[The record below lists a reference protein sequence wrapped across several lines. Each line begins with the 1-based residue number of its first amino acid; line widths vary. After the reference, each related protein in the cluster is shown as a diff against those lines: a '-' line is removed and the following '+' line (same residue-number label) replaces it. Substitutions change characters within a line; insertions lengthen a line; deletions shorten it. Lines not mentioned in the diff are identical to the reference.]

1 MDNKKLVSAIDVV
14 IQGLAQLKEEI
25 FKPVEN
31 ESVSVETES
40 SPAMDLLATRVAYAY
55 TTRHP
60 EYKIDN
66 QFNNLKDMINTNKI
80 SYIISWMRKGNTDG
94 ILGFLA
100 LSVDEQRQLLLKALE
115 SKETEIKNIFKTRFG
130 HDN

>member
-14 IQGLAQLKEEI
+14 IQGFIQLKEEI
-25 FKPVEN
+25 SKPITS

-40 SPAMDLLATRVAYAY
+40 SPAIDLLATRVAYAY

-66 QFNNLKDMINTNKI
+66 QFNNLRDMISTNKI

-94 ILGFLA
+94 ILGFLT
-100 LSVDEQRQLLLKALE
+100 LNVDEQRQLLLKALE
-115 SKETEIKNIFKTRFG
+115 NKETEIKNIFKTRFG

>member
-1 MDNKKLVSAIDVV
+1 MDNKKLISAIDVV
-14 IQGLAQLKEEI
+14 IQGFTQLKEEI
-25 FKPVEN
+25 SKHIVS

-40 SPAMDLLATRVAYAY
+40 SPAIDLLATRVAYAY

-66 QFNNLKDMINTNKI
+66 QFNNLRDMISTNKI

-94 ILGFLA
+94 ILGFLT
-100 LSVDEQRQLLLKALE
+100 LNVDEQRQLLLKALE
-115 SKETEIKNIFKTRFG
+115 NKETEIKNIFKTRFG
-130 HDN
+130 HDC

>member
-14 IQGLAQLKEEI
+14 IQGFIQLKEEI
-25 FKPVEN
+25 SKPITS

-40 SPAMDLLATRVAYAY
+40 SPAIDLLATRVAYAY

-66 QFNNLKDMINTNKI
+66 QFNNLRDMISTNKI

-100 LSVDEQRQLLLKALE
+100 LNVDEQRQLLLKALE

>member
-1 MDNKKLVSAIDVV
+1 MDNKKLISAIDVV
-14 IQGLAQLKEEI
+14 IQGFTQLKEEI
-25 FKPVEN
+25 SKPIASK
-31 ESVSVETES
+31 SVSVETES
-40 SPAMDLLATRVAYAY
+40 SPAIDLLATRVAYAY

-60 EYKIDN
+60 EYKINN
-66 QFNNLKDMINTNKI
+66 QFNNLKDMISTNKI

-100 LSVDEQRQLLLKALE
+100 LNVDEQRQLLLKALE
-115 SKETEIKNIFKTRFG
+115 NKETEIKNIFKTRFG

>member
-14 IQGLAQLKEEI
+14 IQGFTQLKEEI
-25 FKPVEN
+25 SKRITS

-40 SPAMDLLATRVAYAY
+40 SPAIDLLATRVAYAY

-66 QFNNLKDMINTNKI
+66 QFNNLKDMISTSKI

-100 LSVDEQRQLLLKALE
+100 LNVDEQRQLLLKALE
-115 SKETEIKNIFKTRFG
+115 NKETEIKNIFKTRFG
-130 HDN
+130 HDC

>member
-1 MDNKKLVSAIDVV
+1 MDNKKLISAIDVV
-14 IQGLAQLKEEI
+14 IQGFTQLKEEI
-25 FKPVEN
+25 SKPIAS

-40 SPAMDLLATRVAYAY
+40 SPAIDLLATRVAYAY

-66 QFNNLKDMINTNKI
+66 QFNNLKDMISTNKI

-100 LSVDEQRQLLLKALE
+100 LNVDEQRQLLLKALE
-115 SKETEIKNIFKTRFG
+115 NKETEIKNIFKTRFG
-130 HDN
+130 HDC

>member
-14 IQGLAQLKEEI
+14 IQGFTQLKEEI
-25 FKPVEN
+25 SKPIAS
-31 ESVSVETES
+31 ESVPVETES
-40 SPAMDLLATRVAYAY
+40 SPAIDLLATRVAYAY

-66 QFNNLKDMINTNKI
+66 QFNNLKDMISTNKI

-94 ILGFLA
+94 ILGFLN
-100 LSVDEQRQLLLKALE
+100 LNMNEQRQLLLKALE
-115 SKETEIKNIFKTRFG
+115 NKETEIKNIFKTRFG

>member
-14 IQGLAQLKEEI
+14 IQGFTQLKEEI
-25 FKPVEN
+25 SKSIES

-40 SPAMDLLATRVAYAY
+40 SPAIDLLATRVAYAY

-66 QFNNLKDMINTNKI
+66 QFNNLKDMISTSKI

-100 LSVDEQRQLLLKALE
+100 LNVDEQRQLLLKALE
-115 SKETEIKNIFKTRFG
+115 NKETEIKNIFKTRFG

>member
-14 IQGLAQLKEEI
+14 IQGFTQLKEEI
-25 FKPVEN
+25 SKPITS

-40 SPAMDLLATRVAYAY
+40 SPAIDLLATRVAYAY

-66 QFNNLKDMINTNKI
+66 QFNNLRDMISTNKI

-100 LSVDEQRQLLLKALE
+100 LNVDEQRQLLLKALE
-115 SKETEIKNIFKTRFG
+115 NKEIEIKNIFKTRFG

>member
-14 IQGLAQLKEEI
+14 IQGFTQLKEEI
-25 FKPVEN
+25 SKPITS

-40 SPAMDLLATRVAYAY
+40 SPAIDLLATRVAYAY

-66 QFNNLKDMINTNKI
+66 QFNNLKDMISTSKI

-100 LSVDEQRQLLLKALE
+100 LNVDEQRQLLLKALE
-115 SKETEIKNIFKTRFG
+115 NKETEIKNIFKTRFG
-130 HDN
+130 HDC

>member
-1 MDNKKLVSAIDVV
+1 MDNKKLVSAIEVV
-14 IQGLAQLKEEI
+14 IQGFTQLKEEI
-25 FKPVEN
+25 SKPITS

-40 SPAMDLLATRVAYAY
+40 SPAIDLLATRVAYAY

-66 QFNNLKDMINTNKI
+66 QFNNLRDMISTNKI

-100 LSVDEQRQLLLKALE
+100 LNVDEQRQLLLKALE
-115 SKETEIKNIFKTRFG
+115 NKETEIKNIFKTRFG

>member
-14 IQGLAQLKEEI
+14 IQGFTQLKEEI
-25 FKPVEN
+25 SKPITS

-40 SPAMDLLATRVAYAY
+40 SPAIDLLATRVAYAY

-66 QFNNLKDMINTNKI
+66 QFNNLRDMISTNKI

-100 LSVDEQRQLLLKALE
+100 LNVDEQRQLLLKALE
-115 SKETEIKNIFKTRFG
+115 NKETEIKNIFKTRFG
-130 HDN
+130 HDC

>member
-14 IQGLAQLKEEI
+14 IQGFTQLKKEI
-25 FKPVEN
+25 SKPITS

-40 SPAMDLLATRVAYAY
+40 SPAIDLLATRVAYAY

-66 QFNNLKDMINTNKI
+66 QFNNLKDMISTSKI

-94 ILGFLA
+94 ILGFLN
-100 LSVDEQRQLLLKALE
+100 LNVDEQRQLLLKALE
-115 SKETEIKNIFKTRFG
+115 NKETEIKNIFKTRFG
-130 HDN
+130 HDC

>member
-14 IQGLAQLKEEI
+14 IQGFTQLKEEI
-25 FKPVEN
+25 SKPITS

-40 SPAMDLLATRVAYAY
+40 SPAIDLLATRVAYAY

-66 QFNNLKDMINTNKI
+66 QFNNLKDMISTNKI

-100 LSVDEQRQLLLKALE
+100 LNVDEQRQLLLKALE
-115 SKETEIKNIFKTRFG
+115 NKETEIKNIFKTRFG
-130 HDN
+130 HDC

>member
-14 IQGLAQLKEEI
+14 IQGLTQLKEEI
-25 FKPVEN
+25 SKPVITEP
-31 ESVSVETES
+31 VSVETES
-40 SPAMDLLATRVAYAY
+40 SPAIDLLATRVAYAY

-66 QFNNLKDMINTNKI
+66 QFNNLRDMISTNKI

-94 ILGFLA
+94 ILGFLT
-100 LSVDEQRQLLLKALE
+100 LNVDEQRQLLLKALE
-115 SKETEIKNIFKTRFG
+115 NKETEIKNIFKTRFG

>member
-14 IQGLAQLKEEI
+14 IQGLTQLKEEI
-25 FKPVEN
+25 FKPAVTEP
-31 ESVSVETES
+31 VSVETES

-66 QFNNLKDMINTNKI
+66 QFNNLKDMISTSKI

-115 SKETEIKNIFKTRFG
+115 NKETEIKNIFKTRFG

>member
-14 IQGLAQLKEEI
+14 IQGFTQLKEEI
-25 FKPVEN
+25 SKPVITEP
-31 ESVSVETES
+31 VSVGTES
-40 SPAMDLLATRVAYAY
+40 SPAIDLLATRVAYAY

-66 QFNNLKDMINTNKI
+66 QFNNLKDMISTNKI

-94 ILGFLA
+94 ILGFLN
-100 LSVDEQRQLLLKALE
+100 LNVDEQRQLLLKALE

-130 HDN
+130 HDS

>member
-14 IQGLAQLKEEI
+14 IQGFTQLKEEI
-25 FKPVEN
+25 SKPITS

-40 SPAMDLLATRVAYAY
+40 SPAIDLLATRVAYAY

-66 QFNNLKDMINTNKI
+66 QFNNLKDMISTSKI
-80 SYIISWMRKGNTDG
+80 PYIISWMRKGNTDG

-100 LSVDEQRQLLLKALE
+100 LNVDEQRQLLLKALE
-115 SKETEIKNIFKTRFG
+115 NKETEIKNIFKTRFG
-130 HDN
+130 HDC

>member
-1 MDNKKLVSAIDVV
+1 MDNKKLISAIDVV
-14 IQGLAQLKEEI
+14 IQGFTQLKEEI
-25 FKPVEN
+25 SKPITS

-40 SPAMDLLATRVAYAY
+40 SPAIDLLATRVAYAY

-66 QFNNLKDMINTNKI
+66 QFNNLRDMISTNKI

-100 LSVDEQRQLLLKALE
+100 LNVDEQRQLLLKALE
-115 SKETEIKNIFKTRFG
+115 NKETEIKNIFKTRFG
-130 HDN
+130 HDC

>member
-1 MDNKKLVSAIDVV
+1 MDNKKLISAIDVV
-14 IQGLAQLKEEI
+14 IQGFIQLKEEI
-25 FKPVEN
+25 SKPITS

-40 SPAMDLLATRVAYAY
+40 SPAIDLLATRVAYAY

-66 QFNNLKDMINTNKI
+66 QFNNLRDMISTNKI

-100 LSVDEQRQLLLKALE
+100 LNVDEQRQLLLKALE

>member
-14 IQGLAQLKEEI
+14 IQGFTQLKEEI
-25 FKPVEN
+25 SKPRAS

-40 SPAMDLLATRVAYAY
+40 SPAIDLLATRVAYAY

-66 QFNNLKDMINTNKI
+66 QFNNLRDMISTNKI

-94 ILGFLA
+94 ILGFLT
-100 LSVDEQRQLLLKALE
+100 LNVDEQRQLLLKALE
-115 SKETEIKNIFKTRFG
+115 NKETEIKNIFKTRFG

>member
-14 IQGLAQLKEEI
+14 IQGFTQLKEEI
-25 FKPVEN
+25 SKPITS
-31 ESVSVETES
+31 ESVSVEIES
-40 SPAMDLLATRVAYAY
+40 SPAIDLLATRVAYAY

-66 QFNNLKDMINTNKI
+66 QFNNLKDMISTNKI

-100 LSVDEQRQLLLKALE
+100 LNVDEQRQLLLKALE
-115 SKETEIKNIFKTRFG
+115 NKETEIKDIFKTRFG

>member
-14 IQGLAQLKEEI
+14 IQGFTQLKEEI
-25 FKPVEN
+25 SKPITS

-40 SPAMDLLATRVAYAY
+40 SPAIDLLATRVAYAY

-66 QFNNLKDMINTNKI
+66 QFNNLKDMISTNKI

-94 ILGFLA
+94 ILGFLV
-100 LSVDEQRQLLLKALE
+100 LNVDEQRQLLLKALE
-115 SKETEIKNIFKTRFG
+115 NKEIEIKNIFKTRFG

>member
-1 MDNKKLVSAIDVV
+1 MDNKKLISAIDVV
-14 IQGLAQLKEEI
+14 IQGFTQLKEEI
-25 FKPVEN
+25 SKPITS

-40 SPAMDLLATRVAYAY
+40 SPAIDLLATRVAYAY

-66 QFNNLKDMINTNKI
+66 QFNNLRDMISTNKI

-100 LSVDEQRQLLLKALE
+100 LNVDEQRQLLLKALE
-115 SKETEIKNIFKTRFG
+115 NKETEIKNIFKTRFG